1 MDEQTFVTRVTELV
15 GFSDVKQ
22 AERAIR
28 ATLATLGGQLPA
40 RERNALAEALPASY
54 RASLGEDGYRALDR
68 GEFYQLVGLREGVSL
83 GFAREHAQ
91 VVCRVLSEQLPRD
104 LCATISQLLPESVAD
119 LFLRPS
125 STPPPAPPPHGV
137 PHGGERHHT
146 LATGKPGSQ
155 HPISEAKPPGA
166 HSHSVGEQN
175 PHGDTK
181 LSSST
186 GMTQERLDDSLS
198 TAHPTPRRRISH
210 ASD

>member
-15 GFSDVKQ
+15 GFSDVRQ

-40 RERNALAEALPASY
+40 RERNAFANALPATF

-91 VVCRVLSEQLPRD
+91 VVCRVLGEQLPPD
-104 LCATISQLLPESVAD
+104 LCGAISQLLPESVAD
-119 LFLRPS
+119 LFQQRPR
-125 STPPPAPPPHGV
+125 STPPPPPHPV
-137 PHGGERHHT
+137 PHGGEQHHT
-146 LATGKPGSQ
+146 LATGKPGSR
-155 HPISEAKPPGA
+155 HPISEARPPGA
-166 HSHSVGEQN
+166 HSHSVAEEN

-181 LSSST
+181 LSSSE
-186 GMTQERLDDSLS
+186 GMTQERLDDSLA
-198 TAHPTPRRRISH
+198 TAHPSPRRWISR